1 VTESKVLVRMKV
13 LGGLIAFMFAALTI
27 RLWYVQV
34 LASDQFARMAD
45 DNQVRLVPVH
55 PIRGEIQDRNGRV
68 LVGNRPSTVVV
79 VDRRAM
85 GERQQEVLSRLAN
98 LLEMPVGE
106 LRQRLDSVKYFPYQ
120 PVPVADDVPKNK
132 VFYIAEHPGLFPGV
146 RYESSPVR
154 YYKNGRLAAHL
165 LGHLGEVSPEQLEQR
180 RFRGYRPGELVGQS
194 GVEATYERFLHGTLG
209 TRGIQVNAQGDVL
222 DDNFGGRA
230 PVPGENVV
238 LSIDTKIQKLAEGSL
253 VEGIRLARRTVHPS
267 SGKYLEATGGAVV
280 VLDPRSGQILAL
292 ASSPS
297 YDPQIFA
304 NGLTTEEFDAL
315 SDPANQSPL
324 VNRATQG
331 LYPAGSTFKPFV
343 AGAALREGLATMDG
357 RYDCPGAWQ
366 VPTDAGRVF
375 HNWDSRGRGA
385 ISLPESLIVSCDT
398 VYYQF
403 GYQFWLQYLR
413 SGKEIE
419 VFQKHLSQMGFGQ
432 RTGVDLPGE
441 RVGRLPTERLARSLY
456 RRYPEVF
463 GQYYGWLPGDSVNLS
478 IGQGFL
484 LVTPLQLA
492 KSYAALANG
501 GRLLE
506 PRVGWR
512 IETSGGQVVHRLR
525 PRPDGRL
532 PLTAREI
539 AFLKNALRGVPER
552 GTAAL
557 TFAGF
562 PLDRI
567 PVAGKTGTADI
578 LPKQPYSWFAAMA
591 PASDPKYV
599 VVAMVEQGGFGATTA
614 APVVR
619 RILEGLFGL
628 HPSERLR
635 TGGLAD

>member
-1 VTESKVLVRMKV
+1 MTESKVLLRMRV
-13 LGGLIAFMFAALTI
+13 LGGLVAFMFAALTI

-34 LASDQFARMAD
+34 LASGQFARMAD

-55 PIRGEIQDRNGRV
+55 PIRGEILDRSGRV

-85 GERQQEVLSRLAN
+85 GGREQEVLSRLAN
-98 LLEMPVGE
+98 LLEVPVAD
-106 LRQRLDSVKYFPYQ
+106 LKKRLNSVRYFPYQ
-120 PVPVADDVPKNK
+120 PVPVAEDVPKSK
-132 VFYIAEHPGLFPGV
+132 VFYIAEHPAEFPGV
-146 RYESSPVR
+146 RYEISPIR
-154 YYKNGRLAAHL
+154 YFKNGRLAAHL

-180 RFRGYRPGELVGQS
+180 RFRGYRAGELVGQA

-222 DDNFGGRA
+222 DDNFGGRP
-230 PVPGENVV
+230 PVPGKNVV
-238 LSIDTKIQKLAEGSL
+238 LSIDTRIQKLAEGSL
-253 VEGIRLARRTVHPS
+253 AEGIRLARRTFHPS
-267 SGKYLEATGGAVV
+267 SGRTLEATGGAVV
-280 VLDPRSGQILAL
+280 VMDPSNGQILAL

-297 YDPQIFA
+297 YDPEIFA
-304 NGLTTEEFDAL
+304 SGLSTKEFQEL

-324 VNRATQG
+324 INRATQG

-343 AGAALREGLATMDG
+343 AAAALRDGLATMDG
-357 RYDCPGAWQ
+357 RYSCPGAWQ

-375 HNWDSRGRGA
+375 RNWDLRDRGL
-385 ISLPESLIVSCDT
+385 ISLPESLVISCDT

-403 GYQFWLQYLR
+403 GYQFWLDYQR
-413 SGKEIE
+413 SGKKNE
-419 VFQKHLSQMGFGQ
+419 VFQKYLAQMGFGNP
-432 RTGVDLPGE
+432 TGIDLAGE
-441 RVGRLPTERLARSLY
+441 KVGRLPNERLARTLY

-492 KSYAALANG
+492 KAYSALANG
-501 GRLLE
+501 GRLME
-506 PRVGWR
+506 PR
-512 IETSGGQVVHRLR
+512 I
-525 PRPDGRL
+525 
-532 PLTAREI
+532 AREI
-539 AFLKNALRGVPER
+539 SFLKSALRGVPER

-557 TFAGF
+557 AFAGF

-591 PASDPKYV
+591 PADDPKYV

-614 APVVR
+614 APVAR
-619 RILEGLFGL
+619 RIFEGLFGL
-628 HPSERLR
+628 QPSERLR
-635 TGGLAD
+635 PGGLAD

>member
-1 VTESKVLVRMKV
+1 MTESRVLLRMRV
-13 LGGLIAFMFAALTI
+13 LGGLVAFMFSALTI

-34 LASDQFARMAD
+34 LAADEFARMAD

-55 PIRGEIQDRNGRV
+55 PVRGEVLDRNRRV
-68 LVGNRPSTVVV
+68 LVGNRPSTVVT

-85 GERQQEVLSRLAN
+85 GEREREVLSRLAGV
-98 LLEMPVGE
+98 LEVPLPDLM
-106 LRQRLDSVKYFPYQ
+106 RRLNSRRYFPYQ
-120 PVPVADDVPKNK
+120 PIPVAEDVPKSK
-132 VFYIAEHPGLFPGV
+132 VFYIAEHPSEFPGV
-146 RYESSPVR
+146 RYDISPVR
-154 YYKNGRLAAHL
+154 YYNNGRLAAHL

-180 RFRGYRPGELVGQS
+180 RFSDYRPGELVGQA
-194 GVEATYERFLHGTLG
+194 GVEAAYERFLHGELG
-209 TRGIQVNAQGDVL
+209 TRGIQVNAQGRVL
-222 DDNFGGRA
+222 DDNFGGRPA
-230 PVPGENVV
+230 VPGKNVV
-238 LSIDTKIQKLAEGSL
+238 LSIDTRIQKMAEGSL

-267 SGKYLEATGGAVV
+267 SGRYLEATGGAVV
-280 VLDPRSGQILAL
+280 VMDPRNGQILAL

-297 YDPQIFA
+297 YDPDLFTK
-304 NGLTTEEFDAL
+304 GLSTKEFQKLRESATG
-315 SDPANQSPL
+315 SPL

-357 RYDCPGAWQ
+357 RYNCPGAWQ

-375 HNWDSRGRGA
+375 HNWDLRGRGM
-385 ISLPESLIVSCDT
+385 ISLPESLVISCDT

-403 GYQFWLQYLR
+403 GYQFWLEYLR
-413 SGKEIE
+413 AGKKNE
-419 VFQKHLSQMGFGQ
+419 VFQKYLSQMGFGK

-441 RVGRLPTERLARSLY
+441 KVGRLPNERLARSLY
-456 RRYPEVF
+456 RRFPEVF

-501 GRLLE
+501 GRLMQ
-506 PRVGWR
+506 PRIGWR
-512 IETSGGQVVHRLR
+512 IETSDGRVVRRFHSRS
-525 PRPDGRL
+525 DGRL
-532 PLTAREI
+532 PLTAPEI
-539 AFLKNALRGVPER
+539 AFLRNALRGVPER

-557 TFAGF
+557 AFAGF

-578 LPKQPYSWFAAMA
+578 PPRQPYSWFAAMA
-591 PASDPKYV
+591 PANDPKYV

-619 RILEGLFGL
+619 RIFEGLFGL
-628 HPSERLR
+628 QPSQRLR
-635 TGGLAD
+635 PGGLAD

>member
-1 VTESKVLVRMKV
+1 MTESKVLVRMKV
-13 LGGLIAFMFAALTI
+13 LAGLIAFMFAALTI

-55 PIRGEIQDRNGRV
+55 PVRGEILDRKGRV

-85 GERQQEVLSRLAN
+85 GDREREVLSRLAE
-98 LLEMPVGE
+98 LLEVPVRD
-106 LRQRLDSVKYFPYQ
+106 LKQRLNSVKYFPYQ
-120 PVPVADDVPKNK
+120 PIPVADDVPKSK
-132 VFYIAEHPGLFPGV
+132 VFYIAEHPGEFPGV
-146 RYESSPVR
+146 RYETSPVR
-154 YYKNGRLAAHL
+154 YYKNDRLAAHL

-180 RFRGYRPGELVGQS
+180 RFRDYRPGELVGQG
-194 GVEATYERFLHGTLG
+194 GVEAAYERFLHGRLG

-222 DDNFGGRA
+222 DDDFGGR
-230 PVPGENVV
+230 PPEPGKNVV
-238 LSIDTKIQKLAEGSL
+238 LSIDTRIQKLAESSL
-253 VEGIRLARRTVHPS
+253 VEGIRLARRTIHPS
-267 SGKYLEATGGAVV
+267 SGRYLEATGGAVV
-280 VLDPRSGQILAL
+280 VLDPRNGQILAM

-297 YDPQIFA
+297 YDPAIFGD
-304 NGLTTEEFDAL
+304 GLSTSELEAL
-315 SDPANQSPL
+315 SDPGSHSPL

-375 HNWDSRGRGA
+375 HNWDLRGRGM
-385 ISLPESLIVSCDT
+385 ISLPESLVVSCDT

-403 GYQFWLQYLR
+403 GYQFWLEYLR
-413 SGKEIE
+413 SGKEAE
-419 VFQKHLSQMGFGQ
+419 VFQKHLSLMGFGKP
-432 RTGVDLPGE
+432 TGVDLPGE
-441 RVGRLPTERLARSLY
+441 KVGRLPNEQLARSLY
-456 RRYPEVF
+456 RRFPEVF
-463 GQYYGWLPGDSVNLS
+463 GEYYGWLPGDSVNLS

-501 GRLLE
+501 GRLFE

-512 IETSGGQVVHRLR
+512 IETSEGRVLRRLR
-525 PRPDGRL
+525 ARPDGRL

-539 AFLKNALRGVPER
+539 AFLRSALRGVPER

-557 TFAGF
+557 AFAGF

-591 PASDPKYV
+591 PANDPKYV

-619 RILEGLFGL
+619 RIFEGLFGL
-628 HPSERLR
+628 QPSDRLR
-635 TGGLAD
+635 AGGLAD